1 MEGGR
6 HGERGIRVGL
16 REDEGGGIRTGIF
29 LLGVRCPSDLES
41 PRIYLCLG
49 LDSGAWDATNC

>member
-6 HGERGIRVGL
+6 HGERGTRLGL
-16 REDEGGGIRTGIF
+16 REDGGGDIRTGIF
-29 LLGVRCPSDLES
+29 LLGVRCPSDLAS

-49 LDSGAWDATNC
+49 LDSGSWVAMNC